1 MKDPGLL
8 ISELK
13 SYGDKIG
20 KVKPASIA
28 KINKIIKEKEAEF
41 EKLEKISKAAHG
53 IYGWVSSTL
62 KLYDVNRKVDPLRKK
77 VEEMTI
83 KLKET

>member
-1 MKDPGLL
+1 LKDPGQL
-8 ISELK
+8 INELK
-13 SYGDKIG
+13 AYGDKIG
-20 KVKPASIA
+20 KVKPGNIA

-41 EKLEKISKAAHG
+41 EKLDKISKAAHG

-62 KLYDVNRKVDPLRKK
+62 KLYDVNRKVEPLRKK
-77 VEEMTI
+77 VEEMTV